1 MSSRTKIVVLR
12 MKEIIYTAIFIGL
25 ALLLVILFFFMLRTR
40 KTDSG
45 QTSPSV
51 SSAKQETSYIPGVY
65 SASVSLGNQ
74 NANVEVTVDSDKIT
88 SVSLVTLDES
98 IATMYPLAEPSM
110 KHLEAQI
117 LKNQSLENISYES
130 SSRYTCQVLLNAVE
144 TALSKARKTTAG

>member
-25 ALLLVILFFFMLRTR
+25 ALLLIILFFFMLRTR
-40 KTDSG
+40 KADSS
-45 QTSPSV
+45 QTTPSV
-51 SSAKQETSYIPGVY
+51 SSTELKTSYISGVY

-74 NANVEVTVDSDKIT
+74 HANVEVTVDSDKIT
-88 SVSLVTLDES
+88 SVSLVALDES

-110 KHLEAQI
+110 KQLETQI

-130 SSRYTCQVLLNAVE
+130 RSRYTCQVLLNAIE
-144 TALSKARKTTAG
+144 TALSKAREKTAG